1 MIIKE
6 PLKALFYLIVDYL
19 HKKKSFTRRKDGI
32 MAYRT
37 DTLCGIF
44 HNQALRY
51 GDQVELLRAKLDKNG
66 DPSSEWHS
74 RTWKETRDEALGLAK
89 GLIVLGLKKGD
100 RIVIFSE
107 SRPRWIISDQAIQA
121 CGAIGVPLYPTLT
134 VEELGY
140 MTSDSGSKIVIA
152 SSQDRGEMALKAK
165 AHGTPIEKIIT
176 MCSWNGTKPEGVYT
190 FDEVIAL
197 GKGKVS
203 DEELEKKINSV
214 GPDDVTSIIYTSG
227 TTGKQKGA
235 ILTQKNWISNLHQC
249 SNSTLLRRQRE
260 LGIHLTFLVHLPLC
274 HVFGR
279 TSDYHVGA
287 LQQGGILVFAE
298 SFEKIPKNLIEVR
311 PNVVISIPRLWE
323 KIYDTTKSIVS
334 RQSQTTQSIF
344 NWAMK
349 LGEKYSDAMATAT
362 RMGQIDLLQFAL
374 ANVLVFNKI
383 KKTAGLDHVILGISG
398 GGKLSKDVCIFIRS
412 LGIQLSEGY
421 GLTETSP
428 VINFN
433 EPEFNGYDPN
443 KAGWFGNKMIDL
455 TVDLMVT
462 KQAKGLSPYTNP
474 IRALSLSLAYNTVAH
489 KLQIKPGTVGKP
501 ALWTEEKIAEDG
513 EILVKGPQV
522 FKGYW
527 NLPDATK
534 EAFTDDGWFKTGD
547 IGEFDKDGF
556 LTITDRKKELFVTS
570 GGKNVAPHPIE
581 LAMTAKPYIDQTCL
595 IGDARKYLTALIIP
609 DFPELQ
615 RYAKHNGISASSNKE
630 LIENDKVKELL
641 KKQVDEVNETLPR
654 YEQIK
659 YYKILDK
666 PFSVESGEL
675 TPTLKLK
682 RRIVFEKFKDDIE
695 KMYTN

>member
-1 MIIKE
+1 
-6 PLKALFYLIVDYL
+6 
-19 HKKKSFTRRKDGI
+19 
-32 MAYRT
+32 MAYRM

-44 HNQALRY
+44 HNQAFRY
-51 GDQVELLRAKLDKNG
+51 GDQVELLRAKFDQNG
-66 DPSSEWHS
+66 NPSNQWHS
-74 RTWKETRDEALGLAK
+74 RTWKETRDEVIALAK
-89 GLIVLGLKKGD
+89 GLMLLGLNKGD

-107 SRPRWIISDQAIQA
+107 SRPRWIIADQAIQA
-121 CGAIGVPLYPTLT
+121 CCAIGVPLYPTLT

-152 SSQDRGEMALKAK
+152 SNQDRGEMAIKAK
-165 AHGTPIEKIIT
+165 AQGISIEKIIV
-176 MCSWNGTKPEGVYT
+176 MGSWDGAKPEGVYT

-197 GKGKVS
+197 GKGKIS
-203 DEELEKKINSV
+203 DEEIEKNINSV
-214 GPDDVTSIIYTSG
+214 TPDDVASIIYTSG

-235 ILTQKNWISNLHQC
+235 ILTQKNWVSNLHQA
-249 SNSTLLRRQRE
+249 SNSTLMRRQRE
-260 LGIHLTFLVHLPLC
+260 LGLHLTFLVHLPMC

-298 SFEKIPKNLIEVR
+298 SFEKIPKNLQEVR

-323 KIYDTTKSIVS
+323 KIYDTTRSIVS
-334 RQSQTTQSIF
+334 RQNNTTQSIF

-349 LGEKYSDAMATAT
+349 LGGKYSDAMASAT

-374 ANVLVFNKI
+374 ANILVFNNI
-383 KKTAGLDHVILGISG
+383 KKTAGLDHVVLGISG
-398 GGKLSKDVCIFIRS
+398 GGKLSKDVCVFIRS

-433 EPEFNGYDPN
+433 EPEFNTSFDIS
-443 KAGWFGNKMIDL
+443 KASGFQKKMLDL

-462 KQAKGLSPYTNP
+462 KQAQGLSPYTNP
-474 IRALSLSLAYNTVAH
+474 IRSLSLSLAYNTVAH

-527 NLPDATK
+527 NLPEATA
-534 EAFTDDGWFKTGD
+534 EAFTEDGWFKTGD

-556 LTITDRKKELFVTS
+556 LLITDRKKELFVTS

-581 LAMTAKPYIDQTCL
+581 LAIIGKPYIDQVCL
-595 IGDARKYLTALIIP
+595 LGDARKYLTALIVP
-609 DFPELQ
+609 DFQELH
-615 RYAKHNGISASSNKE
+615 RFSKHNGIPACSEKE
-630 LIENDKVKELL
+630 LIANDQVKALF
-641 KKQVDEVNETLPR
+641 KKQIDEINETLPR

-659 YYKILDK
+659 YYKVLDK

-682 RRIVFEKFKDDIE
+682 RRIVLEKFKDEIE
-695 KMYTN
+695 SMYTN

>member
-1 MIIKE
+1 
-6 PLKALFYLIVDYL
+6 
-19 HKKKSFTRRKDGI
+19 

-51 GDQVELLRAKLDKNG
+51 GDQVELLRAKFDKNG
-66 DPSSEWHS
+66 NQSSQWHS
-74 RTWKETRDEALGLAK
+74 RTWKETRDEAIGLAK
-89 GLIVLGLKKGD
+89 GLMVLGLKKGD

-107 SRPRWIISDQAIQA
+107 SRPRWIIADQAIQA
-121 CGAIGVPLYPTLT
+121 CSAIGVPLYPTLT

-152 SSQDRGEMALKAK
+152 SNQDRGEMALKAK
-165 AHGTPIEKIIT
+165 AQGVPIEKIIV
-176 MCSWNGTKPEGVYT
+176 MCSWEGKKPEGVYT

-197 GKGKVS
+197 GKGKIS
-203 DEELEKKINSV
+203 DEEVDKNINSV
-214 GPDDVTSIIYTSG
+214 TPDDVASIIYTSG

-235 ILTQKNWISNLHQC
+235 ILTQKNWVSNMYQG
-249 SNSTLLRRQRE
+249 SNSTLMKKERE
-260 LGIHLTFLVHLPLC
+260 LGLHVTHLVHLPLC

-298 SFEKIPKNLIEVR
+298 SFDKIPKNMLEIR
-311 PNVVISIPRLWE
+311 PNVIISIPRLWE
-323 KIYDTTKSIVS
+323 KIYDTTKSIIS
-334 RQSQTTQSIF
+334 RQNKTTQSIF

-349 LGEKYSDAMATAT
+349 LGEKYSEAMASAS
-362 RMGQIDLLQFAL
+362 RMGQVDLLQFAA
-374 ANVLVFNKI
+374 ANILVFNKI
-383 KKTAGLDHVILGISG
+383 KKTAGLDRVVLGVSG
-398 GGKLSKDVCIFIRS
+398 GGKLSKDVCVFIRS

-433 EPEFNGYDPN
+433 EPEFNTSFDIS
-443 KAGWFGNKMIDL
+443 KANWFQNKMLDL

-462 KQAKGLSPYTNP
+462 KQAQGLSPYTNP
-474 IRALSLSLAYNTVAH
+474 IRSLALSLAYNTVAH

-501 ALWTEEKIAEDG
+501 AIWTEEKIAEDG

-534 EAFTDDGWFKTGD
+534 EAFTEDGWFKTGD

-556 LTITDRKKELFVTS
+556 LLITDRKKELFVTS
-570 GGKNVAPHPIE
+570 GGKNIAPHPIE
-581 LAMTAKPYIDQTCL
+581 LAITGKPYIDQACL
-595 IGDARKYLTALIIP
+595 LGDARKYICALIVP
-609 DFPELQ
+609 DFPELH
-615 RYAKHNGISASSNKE
+615 RYSKHNGIPACSDKDLVENEQIKA
-630 LIENDKVKELL
+630 LIQ
-641 KKQVDEVNETLPR
+641 KQVDEVNETLPR

-659 YYKILDK
+659 YYKLLDK

-682 RRIVFEKFKDDIE
+682 RRIVFEKYKNDIE
-695 KMYTN
+695 GMYQN

>member
-1 MIIKE
+1 
-6 PLKALFYLIVDYL
+6 
-19 HKKKSFTRRKDGI
+19 

-51 GDQVELLRAKLDKNG
+51 GDQVELLRAKFDKNG

-74 RTWKETRDEALGLAK
+74 RTWKATRDEAMGLAK
-89 GLIVLGLKKGD
+89 GLMVLGLKKGD

-107 SRPRWIISDQAIQA
+107 SRPRWIIADQAIQA

-152 SSQDRGEMALKAK
+152 SNQERGEMTLKAK
-165 AHGTPIEKIIT
+165 AQGVPIEKIIV
-176 MCSWNGTKPEGVYT
+176 MCSWNGAKPEGVYT

-197 GKGKVS
+197 GKGKIS
-203 DEELEKKINSV
+203 DEDVEKNINAV
-214 GPDDVTSIIYTSG
+214 VPEDVASIIYTSG

-235 ILTQKNWISNLHQC
+235 ILTQKNWVANLHQA
-249 SNSTLLRRQRE
+249 SNSTLMRRQRE
-260 LGIHLTFLVHLPLC
+260 QGKLHPTHLVHLPMC

-279 TSDYHVGA
+279 TSDYHAGA
-287 LQQGGILVFAE
+287 LVQGSILVFAE
-298 SFEKIPKNLIEVR
+298 SFEKIPKNLQEVR

-323 KIYDTTKSIVS
+323 KIFDTTKSIIS
-334 RQSQTTQSIF
+334 RQNKSVQSTF
-344 NWAMK
+344 AWAMK
-349 LGEKYSDAMATAT
+349 LGEKYSHAMETAT
-362 RMGQIDLLQFAL
+362 RMNQIDLLQFAL
-374 ANVLVFNKI
+374 ANILVFNKI
-383 KKTAGLDHVILGISG
+383 KKTAGLDRVVLGISG
-398 GGKLSKDVCIFIRS
+398 GGKLAKDVCVFIRS

-433 EPEFNGYDPN
+433 EPEFNTSFDIS
-443 KAGWFGNKMIDL
+443 KANWFQNKMLDL

-462 KQAKGLSPYTNP
+462 KQAQGLSPYTNP
-474 IRALSLSLAYNTVAH
+474 IRALGLSLAYNTVAH

-527 NLPDATK
+527 NLPEATK
-534 EAFTDDGWFKTGD
+534 EAFTEDGWFKTGD
-547 IGEFDKDGF
+547 IGEFDSDGF
-556 LTITDRKKELFVTS
+556 LRITDRKKELFVTS

-581 LAMTAKPYIDQTCL
+581 LAITGKPYIDQACL
-595 IGDARKYLTALIIP
+595 IGDAKKYLTALIVP
-609 DFPELQ
+609 DFPELH
-615 RYAKHNGISASSNKE
+615 RYAKHNGIPACSDKD
-630 LIENDKVKELL
+630 LIANDQIKALIQ
-641 KKQVDEVNETLPR
+641 KQVDEVNETLPR

-659 YYKILDK
+659 YYKVLDK
-666 PFSVESGEL
+666 PFSVETGEL
-675 TPTLKLK
+675 TPTMKLK
-682 RRIVFEKFKDDIE
+682 RRIVLENYKNEIE
-695 KMYTN
+695 SMYQS

>member
-1 MIIKE
+1 
-6 PLKALFYLIVDYL
+6 
-19 HKKKSFTRRKDGI
+19 
-32 MAYRT
+32 MAYRV

-51 GDQVELLRAKLDKNG
+51 GDQVELLRAKLDKKG
-66 DPSSEWHS
+66 DPSSQWHS
-74 RTWKETRDEALGLAK
+74 RTWKETRDEAIGLAK

-107 SRPRWIISDQAIQA
+107 SRPRWIIADQAIQA

-165 AHGTPIEKIIT
+165 AHGVPIEKIIT

-197 GKGKVS
+197 GKGKMS
-203 DEELEKKINSV
+203 DEEIEKKINSV

-260 LGIHLTFLVHLPLC
+260 LGIHLTFLVHLPMC

-287 LQQGGILVFAE
+287 LQQGGILIFAE
-298 SFEKIPKNLIEVR
+298 SFEKISKNLQEIR

-334 RQSQTTQSIF
+334 RQNQTTQSIF
-344 NWAMK
+344 NWALK
-349 LGEKYSDAMATAT
+349 LGVKYSDAMSTAT
-362 RMGQIDLLQFAL
+362 RMGQGDLLQFAL
-374 ANVLVFNKI
+374 ANILVFNKI
-383 KKTAGLDHVILGISG
+383 KKTAGLDHIVLGISG
-398 GGKLSKDVCIFIRS
+398 GGKLSKEVCIFIRS

-433 EPEFNGYDPN
+433 EPEFSSSYDPG
-443 KAGWFGNKMIDL
+443 KAGWFDNKMIDL
-455 TVDLMVT
+455 TVDLMFT
-462 KQAKGLSPYTNP
+462 KQAQGLSPYTSP

-489 KLQIKPGTVGKP
+489 KLQIKPGTVGRP
-501 ALWTEEKIAEDG
+501 VLWTEEKIAEDG

-527 NLPDATK
+527 NLPEATA
-534 EAFTDDGWFKTGD
+534 EAFTEDGWFKTGD
-547 IGEFDKDGF
+547 IGEFDKEGF
-556 LTITDRKKELFVTS
+556 LLITDHKKELFVTS
-570 GGKNVAPHPIE
+570 GGKNIAPHPIE
-581 LAMTAKPYIDQTCL
+581 LALTAKPYIEQVCL
-595 IGDARKYLTALIIP
+595 LGEARKYVCALIVP
-609 DFPELQ
+609 DFQELH
-615 RYAKHNGISASSNKE
+615 RFSKHSGIPACSDKDLVESAQIKE
-630 LIENDKVKELL
+630 LI
-641 KKQVDEVNETLPR
+641 KKQVDEVNERLPR

-659 YYKILDK
+659 CYKVLDK

-682 RRIVFEKFKDDIE
+682 RRIVLEKFKDDIE

>member
-1 MIIKE
+1 
-6 PLKALFYLIVDYL
+6 
-19 HKKKSFTRRKDGI
+19 
-32 MAYRT
+32 MAYRM

-51 GDQVELLRAKLDKNG
+51 GDQVELLRAKFDKNG
-66 DPSSEWHS
+66 NPSSEWHS
-74 RTWKETRDEALGLAK
+74 RTWKETREEAIGLAK

-107 SRPRWIISDQAIQA
+107 SRPRWIIADQAIQV

-134 VEELGY
+134 LEELKY
-140 MTSDSGSKIVIA
+140 MTADSGSKIVIA
-152 SSQDRGEMALKAK
+152 SNQDRAEMAIKAK
-165 AHGTPIEKIIT
+165 AQGVPIEKIIV
-176 MCSWNGTKPEGVYT
+176 MCSWNGAKPEGVYT

-197 GKGKVS
+197 GKGKIS
-203 DEELEKKINSV
+203 DEDVEKNINSV
-214 GPDDVTSIIYTSG
+214 TPDDVASIIYTSG

-235 ILTQKNWISNLHQC
+235 ILTQKNWVANLHQA
-249 SNSTLLRRQRE
+249 SNSTLVRRQRE
-260 LGIHLTFLVHLPLC
+260 LGLHLTFLVHLPMC

-298 SFEKIPKNLIEVR
+298 SFEKIPKNLQEIR
-311 PNVVISIPRLWE
+311 PNVVVSIPRLWE
-323 KIYDTTKSIVS
+323 KIYDTTKSVVA
-334 RQSQTTQSIF
+334 RQNETTKSIF
-344 NWAMK
+344 NWALK
-349 LGEKYSDAMATAT
+349 LGEKYSDAMSNAT

-383 KKTAGLDHVILGISG
+383 KKTAGLDRVVLGISG
-398 GGKLSKDVCIFIRS
+398 GGKLSKDVCVFIRS

-433 EPEFNGYDPN
+433 EPEFNSSFDIS
-443 KAGWFGNKMIDL
+443 KAGWFDKKMVDL

-462 KQAKGLSPYTNP
+462 KQAEGLSPYTNP
-474 IRALSLSLAYNTVAH
+474 IRSLSLSLAYNTVAH

-501 ALWTEEKIAEDG
+501 VMWTEEKIAEDG

-527 NLPDATK
+527 NLPEATQ
-534 EAFTDDGWFKTGD
+534 ESFTEDGWFKTGD
-547 IGEFDKDGF
+547 IGEFDSDGF
-556 LTITDRKKELFVTS
+556 LRITDRKKELFVTS
-570 GGKNVAPHPIE
+570 GGKNIAPHPIE
-581 LAMTAKPYIDQTCL
+581 LAITAKPYIDQVCL
-595 IGDARKYLTALIIP
+595 LGDAKKYITALIVP
-609 DFPELQ
+609 DFSELH
-615 RYAKHNGISASSNKE
+615 RFSKHNGIPAGSDKDLVANDQVKA
-630 LIENDKVKELL
+630 LIQ
-641 KKQVDEVNETLPR
+641 KQVDEVNETLPR

-659 YYKILDK
+659 YYKVLDK

-682 RRIVFEKFKDDIE
+682 RRIVLEKYKDDIE
-695 KMYTN
+695 SLYVN

>member
-1 MIIKE
+1 
-6 PLKALFYLIVDYL
+6 
-19 HKKKSFTRRKDGI
+19 

-51 GDQVELLRAKLDKNG
+51 GDQVEFLRAKLDKNG

-74 RTWKETRDEALGLAK
+74 RTWKETRDEAIGLAK

-107 SRPRWIISDQAIQA
+107 SRPRWIIADQAIQA

-152 SSQDRGEMALKAK
+152 SSQDRGEMAIKAK
-165 AHGTPIEKIIT
+165 AHGTPIEIIIT
-176 MCSWNGTKPEGVYT
+176 MCSWNGTKPDGIYT

-203 DEELEKKINSV
+203 DEEIEKKINNV

-235 ILTQKNWISNLHQC
+235 ILTQKNWVANLHQS
-249 SNSTLLRRQRE
+249 SNSTLLKRQRA
-260 LGIHLTFLVHLPLC
+260 LGLHLTHLVHLPLC

-298 SFEKIPKNLIEVR
+298 SFEKIPKNLLEIR

-334 RQSQTTQSIF
+334 RQNKTTQSIF
-344 NWAMK
+344 EWAMK
-349 LGEKYSDAMATAT
+349 LGEKYSNAMATAT
-362 RMGQIDLLQFAL
+362 RMGQADLLQFAL

-383 KKTAGLDHVILGISG
+383 KKTAGLDRVVLGVSG
-398 GGKLSKDVCIFIRS
+398 GGKLSKDVCVFIRS

-433 EPEFNGYDPN
+433 EPEFSGNFDVS
-443 KAGWFGNKMIDL
+443 KASWFQNKMIDL
-455 TVDLMVT
+455 TVHLMVT
-462 KQAKGLSPYTNP
+462 KQAEGLSPYTNP
-474 IRALSLSLAYNTVAH
+474 IRSLSLSLAYNTVAH

-534 EAFTDDGWFKTGD
+534 ESFTEDGWFKTGD

-556 LTITDRKKELFVTS
+556 LLITDRKKELFVTS

-581 LAMTAKPYIDQTCL
+581 LAITAKPYIDQACL
-595 IGDARKYLTALIIP
+595 LGDARKYLTALIVP

-615 RYAKHNGISASSNKE
+615 RYAKHSGIPACSDKDLVESAQIKE
-630 LIENDKVKELL
+630 LI

-659 YYKILDK
+659 YYKILEK

>member
-1 MIIKE
+1 
-6 PLKALFYLIVDYL
+6 
-19 HKKKSFTRRKDGI
+19 

-51 GDQVELLRAKLDKNG
+51 GDQVELLRAKFDKNG
-66 DPSSEWHS
+66 NPSNEWHS
-74 RTWKETRDEALGLAK
+74 RTWKETRDEAIALAK
-89 GLIVLGLKKGD
+89 GLMVLGLSKGD

-107 SRPRWIISDQAIQA
+107 SRPRWIIADQAIQS

-140 MTSDSGSKIVIA
+140 MTSDSGSKMVIV
-152 SSQDRGEMALKAK
+152 STQEKGEMTLKAK
-165 AHGTPIEKIIT
+165 AQGVPIEKIIV
-176 MCSWNGTKPEGVYT
+176 MCSWEGAKPAGVFT
-190 FDEVIAL
+190 FNEVIAL
-197 GKGKVS
+197 GKQKVS
-203 DEELEKKINSV
+203 DLEVENKINAV
-214 GPDDVTSIIYTSG
+214 VPEDIASIIYTSG

-235 ILTQKNWISNLHQC
+235 ILTQKNWVSNIHQC
-249 SNSTLLRRQRE
+249 SNSTLVRRQRE
-260 LGIHLTFLVHLPLC
+260 LGLHLTDLVHLPLC

-279 TSDYHVGA
+279 TTDYHVGA
-287 LQQGGILVFAE
+287 LQQGMILVFAE
-298 SFEKIPKNLIEVR
+298 SFEKIPKNMLEVR
-311 PNVVISIPRLWE
+311 PNVIISIPRLWE

-334 RQSQTTQSIF
+334 QQNKTTQSIF

-349 LGEKYSDAMATAT
+349 LGEKYCNAMATAT

-374 ANVLVFNKI
+374 ANQLVFNKI
-383 KKTAGLDHVILGISG
+383 KKTAGLDRVVLGASG
-398 GGKLSKDVCIFIRS
+398 GGKLSKDVCVFIRAM
-412 LGIQLSEGY
+412 GIQLSEGY

-433 EPEFNGYDPN
+433 EPEFSGSFDPG

-455 TVDLMVT
+455 TLHLMVT
-462 KQAKGLSPYTNP
+462 KQAQGLSPYTNP
-474 IRALSLSLAYNTVAH
+474 IRSLGLSLAYNTVAYQ
-489 KLQIKPGTVGKP
+489 LQIKPGTVGKP

-527 NLPDATK
+527 NLPEATA
-534 EAFTDDGWFKTGD
+534 ETFTEDGWFKTGD

-556 LTITDRKKELFVTS
+556 LLITDRKKELFVSS
-570 GGKNVAPHPIE
+570 GGKNIAPHPIE
-581 LAMTAKPYIDQTCL
+581 LALTAKSYIEQVCL
-595 IGDARKYLTALIIP
+595 LGDARKYVCALIVP
-609 DFPELQ
+609 DFAELH
-615 RYAKHNGISASSNKE
+615 RFSKHNGIPAAS
-630 LIENDKVKELL
+630 DKDLVLNEQIQAMI

-659 YYKILDK
+659 YYKVLDK
-666 PFSVESGEL
+666 SFSVETGEL

-682 RRIVFEKFKDDIE
+682 RRIVFEKYKDDIE
-695 KMYTN
+695 KLYKN

>member
-1 MIIKE
+1 
-6 PLKALFYLIVDYL
+6 
-19 HKKKSFTRRKDGI
+19 

-51 GDQVELLRAKLDKNG
+51 GDQVELLRAKFDMNG
-66 DPSSEWHS
+66 DPSSQWHS
-74 RTWKETRDEALGLAK
+74 RTWKDTRDEAIGLAK
-89 GLIVLGLKKGD
+89 GLMVLGLNKGD
-100 RIVIFSE
+100 RAVIFSE
-107 SRPRWIISDQAIQA
+107 SRPRWVIADQAIQA
-121 CGAIGVPLYPTLT
+121 CGAVGVPLYPTLT
-134 VEELGY
+134 LEELGY
-140 MTSDSGSKIVIA
+140 MTADSGSKIVIA
-152 SSQDRGEMALKAK
+152 SNQDRGEMAIKAK
-165 AHGTPIEKIIT
+165 AQGVPIEKIIV
-176 MCSWNGTKPEGVYT
+176 MCSWDGAKPEGVYT
-190 FDEVIAL
+190 FEDVIAL
-197 GKGKVS
+197 GKDKIS
-203 DEELEKKINSV
+203 DQDVENKINAV
-214 GPDDVTSIIYTSG
+214 APEDVASIIYTSG

-235 ILTQKNWISNLHQC
+235 ILTQKNWVANLHQA
-249 SNSTLLRRQRE
+249 SNSTLMRRQRE
-260 LGIHLTFLVHLPLC
+260 MGKIHPTHLVHLPMC

-287 LQQGGILVFAE
+287 LVQGSILVFAE
-298 SFEKIPKNLIEVR
+298 SFEKIPKNLQEIR
-311 PNVVISIPRLWE
+311 PNAVISIPRLWE

-334 RQSQTTQSIF
+334 RQNKTTQSIF

-349 LGEKYSDAMATAT
+349 LGEKYSHAMETAT
-362 RMGQIDLLQFAL
+362 RMNQIDLLQFAL

-383 KKTAGLDHVILGISG
+383 KKTAGLDRVVLGVSG
-398 GGKLSKDVCIFIRS
+398 GGKLSKDVCVFIRS

-433 EPEFNGYDPN
+433 EPEFNASFDPA
-443 KAGWFGNKMIDL
+443 KANWFQKKMIDL

-462 KQAKGLSPYTNP
+462 KQAEGLSPYTNP
-474 IRALSLSLAYNTVAH
+474 IRSLGLSLAYNTVAH

-527 NLPDATK
+527 NMPEATK
-534 EAFTDDGWFKTGD
+534 EAFTEDGWFKTGD

-556 LTITDRKKELFVTS
+556 LLITDRKKELFVTS
-570 GGKNVAPHPIE
+570 GGKNIAPHPIE
-581 LAMTAKPYIDQTCL
+581 LAIIGKPYIDQACL
-595 IGDARKYLTALIIP
+595 IGDARKYICALIVP
-609 DFPELQ
+609 DFPELH
-615 RYAKHNGISASSNKE
+615 RYSKHNGIPACSDKD
-630 LIENDKVKELL
+630 LIANDQVKALIQ
-641 KKQVDEVNETLPR
+641 KQVDEVNETLPR

-682 RRIVFEKFKDDIE
+682 RRIVFEKFKDEIE
-695 KMYTN
+695 GMYQN

>member
-1 MIIKE
+1 
-6 PLKALFYLIVDYL
+6 
-19 HKKKSFTRRKDGI
+19 
-32 MAYRT
+32 
-37 DTLCGIF
+37 
-44 HNQALRY
+44 
-51 GDQVELLRAKLDKNG
+51 
-66 DPSSEWHS
+66 
-74 RTWKETRDEALGLAK
+74 
-89 GLIVLGLKKGD
+89 LIVLGLKKGD

-107 SRPRWIISDQAIQA
+107 SRPRWIIADQAIQA

-140 MTSDSGSKIVIA
+140 MTSDSGSTIVIA
-152 SSQDRGEMALKAK
+152 SNQDRGEMALKAK
-165 AHGTPIEKIIT
+165 AAGVNIEKIIT
-176 MCSWNGTKPEGVYT
+176 MCSWEGKKPDGVYT

-197 GKGKVS
+197 GKDKVS
-203 DEELEKKINSV
+203 DEQIENNINAV
-214 GPDDVTSIIYTSG
+214 TPDDIASIIYTSG

-235 ILTQKNWISNLHQC
+235 ILTQKNWVSNMHQA
-249 SNSTLLRRQRE
+249 SNSTLVRRQRE
-260 LGIHLTFLVHLPLC
+260 LGLHLTFLVHLPMC

-298 SFEKIPKNLIEVR
+298 SFEKIPKNLQEIR
-311 PNVVISIPRLWE
+311 PNVIVSIPRLWE
-323 KIYDTTKSIVS
+323 KIFDTTKSIIS
-334 RQSQTTQSIF
+334 RQNKTTQSIF
-344 NWAMK
+344 NWAMQ
-349 LGEKYSDAMATAT
+349 LGEKYSYAMETAT
-362 RMGQIDLLQFAL
+362 RMNQLDLLQFAV
-374 ANVLVFNKI
+374 ANMLVFNKI
-383 KKTAGLDHVILGISG
+383 KKTAGLDRVVLGISG
-398 GGKLSKDVCIFIRS
+398 GGKLSRDVCVFIRS

-433 EPEFNGYDPN
+433 EPEFGSGFDPA
-443 KAGWFGNKMIDL
+443 KAGWFDKKMIDL

-462 KQAKGLSPYTNP
+462 KQAQGLSPYTNP
-474 IRALSLSLAYNTVAH
+474 IRSLSLSLAYNTVAH
-489 KLQIKPGTVGKP
+489 KLQIKPGTVGRP

-556 LTITDRKKELFVTS
+556 LRITDRKKELFVTS

-581 LAMTAKPYIDQTCL
+581 LAITAKPYIDQACL
-595 IGDARKYLTALIIP
+595 LGDARKYICALVVP

-615 RYAKHNGISASSNKE
+615 RYCKQNNIPITSNE
-630 LIENDKVKELL
+630 DLIANDQIKSLIQ
-641 KKQVDEVNETLPR
+641 KQVDEVNESLPR

-659 YYKILDK
+659 YYKVLDK

-682 RRIVFEKFKDDIE
+682 RRIVFEKYKDEIE
-695 KMYTN
+695 CMYKN